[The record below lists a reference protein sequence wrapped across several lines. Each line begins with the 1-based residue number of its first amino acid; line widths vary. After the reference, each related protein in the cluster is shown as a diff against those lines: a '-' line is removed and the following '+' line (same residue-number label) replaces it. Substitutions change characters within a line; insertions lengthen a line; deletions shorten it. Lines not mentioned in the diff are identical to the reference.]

1 MRIHV
6 VSIFP
11 SRDKLQAPS
20 VKLPLVYHLHTAPR
34 FAALQEQPDH
44 LIKKKLTD
52 PGKVARQ
59 LAGGGIQA
67 QKLIS
72 DKNELLLKLNECS
85 DTLFH
90 HRKIDVKQLA
100 RLMHM
105 SRPTLYRKLKG
116 VMELTPNEWINETR
130 MKRAAELLAEGQYKA
145 SQVARLLGFTS
156 QSSFGKKFLK
166 QFKVTPATYQRMEVM
181 TRQL

>member
-1 MRIHV
+1 MIAKEPARRDSQNNLPMCIHV
-6 VSIFP
+6 VSISP
-11 SRDKLQAPS
+11 SQDKLQVPS
-20 VKLPLVYHLHTAPR
+20 
-34 FAALQEQPDH
+34 
-44 LIKKKLTD
+44 
-52 PGKVARQ
+52 GKF
-59 LAGGGIQA
+59 
-67 QKLIS
+67 IS
-72 DKNELLLKLNECS
+72 EKNELLQKLNDCS

-90 HRKIDVKQLA
+90 HNKIDVKQLA

-116 VMELTPNEWINETR
+116 IMDLTPNEWINETR
-130 MKRAAELLAEGQYKA
+130 MNRAAELLAEGRYKA

-166 QFKVTPATYQRMEVM
+166 QFKVTPASYQRLEVT